1 MDAKQCNGWTNY
13 ATWKINIEI
22 LGDIDWKDPVNAEDL
37 QEITEDIV
45 DFKDH
50 LDDMIQD
57 FKGRRR
63 LRVYCENDKQMKK
76 TETEMNYDKY
86 LFIELFRVHIEE
98 NEIPIKDLEYDL
110 LFEIVTNHY
119 NNFLT
124 FNYNNNML
132 GLYEC
137 INNYLLN
144 EVNY

>member
-1 MDAKQCNGWTNY
+1 
-13 ATWKINIEI
+13 
-22 LGDIDWKDPVNAEDL
+22 
-37 QEITEDIV
+37 
-45 DFKDH
+45 
-50 LDDMIQD
+50 
-57 FKGRRR
+57 
-63 LRVYCENDKQMKK
+63 MKK